1 MQNFRSWY
9 LMSGSDRRASD
20 LHPCRWCQQ
29 PQVTSATDKPANAQ
43 PHRAQPVLLI
53 AVSQLALV
61 ADAAGPYRT
70 FPSHSRSVK
79 CAGSDHDHRPSPL
92 TSSPGEEVNG
102 VSSPGLLSPSWPESP
117 LPQA

>member
-79 CAGSDHDHRPSPL
+79 CAGSDHVDERIAMFLCAAHARMAPL
-92 TSSPGEEVNG
+92 VLAAIESE
-102 VSSPGLLSPSWPESP
+102 WPESP